1 MAEQRGEAR
10 DVDAG
15 DVIYINPG
23 QMQELADGITNLV
36 QGIRQD
42 KQQNRQFEVRKARVK
57 EEIKGIK
64 DCDGLIAEE
73 VREWIDSIDL
83 ALMVVGDVPGSV
95 IKLITGSTS
104 GSLRKEIERFL
115 QQQPDRV
122 NTPWNVLKTL
132 IRNSFLSP
140 NEEDKLKIEVE
151 RFQLSTNESVPVFN
165 RKYRELANKAYILP
179 RSADAERILIRPYV
193 KALKNTELAKR
204 TMVDGQPI
212 TLEQAM
218 TFTEGQASGM
228 ELFDSLDR
236 KERDEEPMEVGA
248 LSETASSL
256 NNALRGLTEAVRNM
270 NKNQERLNTR
280 VAKLEATQNGG
291 RKDATRN
298 RHGKWTEEGRPICHY
313 CDKAGHIQAECY
325 QFKAAQKTD
334 SKN

>member
-1 MAEQRGEAR
+1 MAEQAR
-10 DVDAG
+10 EVDAG
-15 DVIYINPG
+15 NVIYINPD

-36 QGIRQD
+36 EGIRQD
-42 KQQNRQFEVRKARVK
+42 KQQHRQVEVRKSRVK
-57 EEIKGIK
+57 EEVKGIK

-83 ALMVVGDVPGSV
+83 ALMVVGDIPGSV

-115 QQQPDRV
+115 QQQPDRA

-151 RFQLSTNESVPVFN
+151 RFQQSSHESVPVFN

-179 RSADAERILIRPYV
+179 RSADAERILIRAYV
-193 KALKNTELAKR
+193 KALRNTELAKR

-236 KERDEEPMEVGA
+236 KEREEEPMEVGA

-256 NNALRGLTEAVRNM
+256 NNALRGLTEAVRDM
-270 NKNQERLNTR
+270 TKNQDRLNTR
-280 VAKLEATQNGG
+280 LAKLEADKNGE
-291 RKDATRN
+291 RKVTTGN
-298 RHGKWTEEGRPICHY
+298 RYGKWTAEGRPIYNY
-313 CDKAGHIQAECY
+313 CEKVGHKRAECY
-325 QFKAAQKTD
+325 QLKAAQKTE